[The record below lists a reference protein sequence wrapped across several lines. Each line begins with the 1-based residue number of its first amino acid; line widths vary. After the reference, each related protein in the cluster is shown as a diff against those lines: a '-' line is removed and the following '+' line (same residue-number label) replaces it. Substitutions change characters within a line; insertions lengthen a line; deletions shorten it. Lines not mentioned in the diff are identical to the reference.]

1 MRKLLKLIAGMAVC
15 TFGVFVTS
23 SCSKDEFFGLEES
36 EIINHS
42 LKTEIALSQEFADY
56 VIACINMSN
65 EMDQLV
71 DTTGSPF
78 KFEVDGNPVC
88 YKSGIQEEILV
99 LMDNL
104 KKAYPELVKAD
115 ELDFA
120 EIEKIAFSKN
130 KALKGYAPRKILKS
144 NDSGLLSNQWLYAA
158 SEGSSTDGFLYE
170 DPSGSWTFVAHEK
183 KEIAVSQSMW
193 FVCETPPD
201 NNKLGGGLFFS
212 DGSSVSMTGYGE
224 SWPSITNSSPYAQA
238 DFVIIPPSVSYAEMG
253 GILPQLCCS
262 AYLDSN
268 REHLF
273 FMAE

>member
-1 MRKLLKLIAGMAVC
+1 MAVC
-15 TFGVFVTS
+15 TLGVFASS

-36 EIINHS
+36 EIIDNS

-56 VIACINMSN
+56 VIACINMIN
-65 EMDQLV
+65 EKNQPV
-71 DTTGSPF
+71 VVAGSPF
-78 KFEVDGNPVC
+78 KFDVDGATV
-88 YKSGIQEEILV
+88 YYESGIKEEILV

-144 NDSGLLSNQWLYAA
+144 NDSGLLSNKWLYAA

-170 DPSGSWTFVAHEK
+170 DPSGSWTFMAHEK
-183 KEIAVSQSMW
+183 KETAVSLSMW

-253 GILPQLCCS
+253 GIFTQLCCS

-273 FMAE
+273 FRAE

>member
-1 MRKLLKLIAGMAVC
+1 MRRLLNFIAGMAVC
-15 TFGVFVTS
+15 TYGVFVTS

-36 EIINHS
+36 EIINKS

-65 EMDQLV
+65 EMEQPA

-78 KFEVDGNPVC
+78 KSELDGNPV
-88 YKSGIQEEILV
+88 YFKSGIQEEILV

-104 KKAYPELVKAD
+104 KKAYPELLKAD
-115 ELDFA
+115 EFDFA

-130 KALKGYAPRKILKS
+130 KALKGYAPRKISKS
-144 NDSGLLSNQWLYAA
+144 SGLLSNQWLYAA

-170 DPSGSWTFVAHEK
+170 DASGSWTFMAHEK
-183 KEIAVSQSMW
+183 KDIAVSLSMW

-201 NNKLGGGLFFS
+201 ENKLGGGLFFS

-224 SWPSITNSSPYAQA
+224 YWPYVTNSSPYAQA
-238 DFVIIPPSVSYAEMG
+238 DFIVLPPSLSLWELG
-253 GILPQLCCS
+253 TGILSHLGT
-262 AYLDSN
+262 AYYESN
-268 REHLF
+268 REHLLYW
-273 FMAE
+273 AEH